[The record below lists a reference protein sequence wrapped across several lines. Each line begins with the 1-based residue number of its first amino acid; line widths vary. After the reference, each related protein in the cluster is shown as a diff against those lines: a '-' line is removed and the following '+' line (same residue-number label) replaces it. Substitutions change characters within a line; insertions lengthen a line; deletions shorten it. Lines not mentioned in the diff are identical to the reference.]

1 MNDVDDWFR
10 ENEIETELE
19 FRRLIDSND
28 PSLLH
33 AQIGSELIDGYFPHD
48 GDWGECKHLHR
59 RSRHRYKPSGLN

>member
-10 ENEIETELE
+10 ENEIEKKK

-48 GDWGECKHLHR
+48 GD
-59 RSRHRYKPSGLN
+59 